1 MAIDREGM
9 NKALGFGVG
18 APHYYLDWAV
28 GSLGYDESVVKNEY
42 NPAKA
47 KELLA
52 AAGHPNGVHIELKV
66 IAREPEN
73 TIGEFAQQMWTRAG
87 FQTKLVSMER
97 LAWIDEVRAKKF
109 QACFWRGTFTTAVD
123 PDTLSAAHPERRH
136 LELVP
141 VRRQGDRPP
150 DGRGRPGARPEEAA
164 RDLQAGVLTR
174 LQEQAYLAT
183 GIAMPLL
190 MARRKEV
197 MGLTYNYQMPNLDR
211 VWLNK

>member
-28 GSLGYDESVVKNEY
+28 GSLGYDESIVKNEY

-52 AAGHPNGVHIELKV
+52 RGGLPQRGAHRAEGDRAG
-66 IAREPEN
+66 AREHD
-73 TIGEFAQQMWTRAG
+73 R
-87 FQTKLVSMER
+87 R
-97 LAWIDEVRAKKF
+97 VRAADVVAGRHPD
-109 QACFWRGTFTTAVD
+109 QAREHGAASLDRRGAGKEVPGLLLARDVHHSRRPGHDVGT
-123 PDTLSAAHPERRH
+123 HPGRRDR
-136 LELVP
+136 ELVP
-141 VRRQGDRPP
+141 VRR
-150 DGRGRPGARPEEAA
+150 PGIDSRMDKGVQELDPKKRHEIYK
-164 RDLQAGVLTR
+164 GVLTR

-197 MGLTYNYQMPNLDR
+197 MGVTYNYQMPNLDR